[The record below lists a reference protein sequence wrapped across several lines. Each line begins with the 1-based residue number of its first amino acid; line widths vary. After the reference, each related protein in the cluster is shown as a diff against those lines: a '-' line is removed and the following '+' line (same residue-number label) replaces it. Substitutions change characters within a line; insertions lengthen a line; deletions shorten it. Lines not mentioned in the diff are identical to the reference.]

1 MRTTTK
7 IAISNLKSDKSRT
20 LLTGTAIFLTTML
33 LTLITLGCAAL
44 IRENKMC
51 AAETYGEHYGMFSRL
66 TPEQQGKLSL
76 QAQFYNVGLQSYVAD
91 GALKGYRISFY
102 SSDPVMR
109 MLSHFKLQSGSYP
122 QAQNEILAMPEF
134 FNAHGYK
141 DPKIGDTV
149 TIPLRINGSG
159 KIVDMDFIISG
170 FLPSSEANNLSK
182 LYSAYVSEEFTA
194 KSIPDPN
201 DRNAYIG
208 FQVTNEESLN
218 SEGMAQK
225 IKSLAAGLDIKES
238 QISINH
244 NYLHWELNPP
254 TETIV
259 FGTCTVFIILM
270 VSILVIYNIFHV
282 ALIQKI
288 REYGR
293 LKALGANKKHLK
305 QIVRAEGLLLAAFA
319 IPAGILC
326 GIPVIKIAMRA
337 FSPMN
342 GRIPVF
348 SLPFALFVAA
358 LSFAAVLASIQKP
371 LKTAA
376 KTSPI
381 EAMRYEAGGRELK
394 RKGKD
399 SVTIFGLTMSNL
411 LLHKKRT
418 VTTILTMGL
427 SCVLFVIIAN
437 IAGNMDANR
446 QTREDLEYGRFR
458 LELDCSLDDKA
469 YPGNN
474 LNNVQKQ
481 NPLGEEAI
489 RRIKAIDGV
498 TEVRTR
504 IQIPFYETNKNT
516 GENGYITISVVNEEE
531 FGGLV
536 NNAARG
542 TVDYQNTAAK
552 DGVIY
557 MWDHFL
563 DDEYQIGDTFC
574 GEILDGDRRVPFSAP
589 LLGSCG
595 HSNDATVTM
604 TQDTFQKLELSED
617 MTSILFVDCA
627 PENETAVKEQLER
640 ITYESDHLTMSSFSN
655 QLALSHLMIDVTRG
669 GCYTFLAILS
679 MIGFMNM
686 ANTMITNIL
695 TRKREFGIMQ
705 AIGMS
710 NRQLNRM
717 LQLEGLVFTAGT
729 LFVSLVLGNLL
740 GYYAFFYCRQQGIV
754 GLFEYHL
761 PFLELGALVIGIG
774 TLQMILAFV
783 LSKNVKKASLVERIR
798 YQE

>member
-1 MRTTTK
+1 
-7 IAISNLKSDKSRT
+7 
-20 LLTGTAIFLTTML
+20 
-33 LTLITLGCAAL
+33 
-44 IRENKMC
+44 
-51 AAETYGEHYGMFSRL
+51 
-66 TPEQQGKLSL
+66 
-76 QAQFYNVGLQSYVAD
+76 
-91 GALKGYRISFY
+91 
-102 SSDPVMR
+102 
-109 MLSHFKLQSGSYP
+109 
-122 QAQNEILAMPEF
+122 
-134 FNAHGYK
+134 
-141 DPKIGDTV
+141 
-149 TIPLRINGSG
+149 
-159 KIVDMDFIISG
+159 
-170 FLPSSEANNLSK
+170 
-182 LYSAYVSEEFTA
+182 
-194 KSIPDPN
+194 
-201 DRNAYIG
+201 
-208 FQVTNEESLN
+208 
-218 SEGMAQK
+218 
-225 IKSLAAGLDIKES
+225 
-238 QISINH
+238 
-244 NYLHWELNPP
+244 
-254 TETIV
+254 
-259 FGTCTVFIILM
+259 
-270 VSILVIYNIFHV
+270 
-282 ALIQKI
+282 
-288 REYGR
+288 
-293 LKALGANKKHLK
+293 
-305 QIVRAEGLLLAAFA
+305 
-319 IPAGILC
+319 
-326 GIPVIKIAMRA
+326 
-337 FSPMN
+337 
-342 GRIPVF
+342 
-348 SLPFALFVAA
+348 
-358 LSFAAVLASIQKP
+358 
-371 LKTAA
+371 
-376 KTSPI
+376 
-381 EAMRYEAGGRELK
+381 
-394 RKGKD
+394 
-399 SVTIFGLTMSNL
+399 MSNL

-531 FGGLV
+531 FGWLV

-774 TLQMILAFV
+774 TLQMKIGRASCRERVSMFV
-783 LSKNVKKASLVERIR
+783 
-798 YQE
+798 